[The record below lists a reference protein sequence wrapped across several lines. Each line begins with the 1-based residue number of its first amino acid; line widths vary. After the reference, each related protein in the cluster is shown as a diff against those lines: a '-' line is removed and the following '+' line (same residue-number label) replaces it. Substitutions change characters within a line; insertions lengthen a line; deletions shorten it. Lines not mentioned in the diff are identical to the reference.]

1 MNIRD
6 WLLSRF
12 VPCTEKDRDA
22 ARRLIA
28 AGQWH
33 ASVLK
38 TLDAEHPALAALAAR
53 SREREDE
60 FAYCYTVAFAVIA
73 LLGAN
78 MYFPPDKRRG
88 ATEAI
93 KSALET
99 WRGGSY
105 NRDGQHLMGTLNLA
119 GGSSSEAAL
128 GGWVMEQ
135 VARAAGEKAGAG
147 EYDKELAEELG
158 KLIMTQAGE
167 TVVALFLEDK
177 NK

>member
-1 MNIRD
+1 MGLFDRFVA
-6 WLLSRF
+6 RF
-12 VPCTEKDRDA
+12 VPCSEKDRDA

-38 TLDAEHPALAALAAR
+38 TLHAEHPALAALAAR
-53 SREREDE
+53 SREAE

-88 ATEAI
+88 TTEAI
-93 KSALET
+93 KSALES
-99 WRGGSY
+99 WRGGAY

-119 GGSSSEAAL
+119 GGSSSEAVL
-128 GGWVMEQ
+128 GGWVIEE
-135 VARAAGEKAGAG
+135 VAKAAGEKVG
-147 EYDKELAEELG
+147 EGDKELAEELG